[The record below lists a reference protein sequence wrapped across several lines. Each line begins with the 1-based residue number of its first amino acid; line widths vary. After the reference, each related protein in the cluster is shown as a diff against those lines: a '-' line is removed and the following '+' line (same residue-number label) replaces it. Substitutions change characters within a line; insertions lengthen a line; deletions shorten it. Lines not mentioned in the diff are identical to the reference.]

1 MQVKWCAFCY
11 THNVGHLEWDVLI
24 KSMVIM
30 RVINVYRSVELCNFR
45 MAVVLVMMSIPWHM
59 MDVGSWSGTR
69 HRVRHIHIPVGN
81 QVSWSL
87 SFSLSVC
94 LFVCVS
100 LCVCV
105 SILLSFCLSFFLP
118 ILWWPLTGWTSLTGG
133 KKTQKQNKTSKE
145 TQVGCACFPCFRDI
159 CSTWILHQ
167 T

>member
-94 LFVCVS
+94 PFVCVS

-105 SILLSFCLSFFLP
+105 SILLSFCL
-118 ILWWPLTGWTSLTGG
+118 ILSSYPLMTVNWMNIVNWR
-133 KKTQKQNKTSKE
+133 KKNQKTKQNKQRNPGWMCLFSL
-145 TQVGCACFPCFRDI
+145 F
-159 CSTWILHQ
+159 
-167 T
+167 